1 VIDVRAVDV
10 VVMGG
15 GPAGSVTAALLAQAG
30 ASVVVV
36 ERERFPRLH
45 PGEGIAPGS
54 LAVLDGL
61 DLRAPLA
68 DRYTLRGGTRVTCA
82 RTGRTQRFAY
92 DDAYADLGPG
102 FIAPRAHLDDA
113 LLRRAAELG
122 AEVLTPASLEDVLFE
137 GGRARGVRISLPDST
152 RLGFVARV
160 IVDATG
166 QESLLARRLDA
177 REPIAGLDRAAMFA
191 WWQHAARHEGD
202 EEGDLEAVVTPH
214 GWIWH
219 APLPGVVS
227 SVGALCS
234 PAWTRNRQRGES
246 TDDFYARTLDDA
258 APVRAMVR
266 RATRLTPARAQ
277 SGFAFTAPRRAGDG
291 WVLVGDAAGFV
302 DPLFDSGMHLAIGGG
317 AEAARA
323 VLDALAADDV
333 SAQRF
338 ARYAARVRRATELY
352 AGLTQ
357 AFYAGT
363 LPDAMFEARTR
374 AARQPWASILAGDV
388 FGEDPPWRAA
398 LRARFPLRH

>member
-1 VIDVRAVDV
+1 MDVRAVDV

-30 ASVVVV
+30 ASVAVI
-36 ERERFPRLH
+36 ERERFPRLRV
-45 PGEGIAPGS
+45 GEGVAPGS

-61 DLRAPLA
+61 DLRAPLS
-68 DRYTLRGGTRVTCA
+68 DRYTQRLGTRLTCA

-92 DDAYADLGPG
+92 EDAFADLGPG
-102 FIAPRAHLDDA
+102 WLAPRAHLDDA
-113 LLRRAAELG
+113 LLRRAVELG
-122 AEVLTPASLEDVLFE
+122 AELLAPASVEDVLFE
-137 GGRARGVRISLPDST
+137 AGRARGVRVSHPDG
-152 RLGFVARV
+152 RREGFVARV

-177 REPIAGLDRAAMFA
+177 RAPIAGLDRSAMVA
-191 WWQHAARHEGD
+191 WWQHATRREGD

-219 APLPGVVS
+219 APLPGEVS
-227 SVGALCS
+227 SLGALCS
-234 PAWTRNRQRGES
+234 PAWTRNRRRGES

-258 APVRAMVR
+258 APTRALVR
-266 RATRLTPARAQ
+266 RAVKLTAARGQ
-277 SGFAFTAPRRAGDG
+277 SGFAFTAPRRAGEG
-291 WVLVGDAAGFV
+291 WLLVGDAAGFV

-333 SAQRF
+333 SAARF

-352 AGLTQ
+352 AGLAQ
-357 AFYAGT
+357 AFYAGS

-374 AARQPWASILAGDV
+374 AARQPWASIFAGDV
-388 FGEDPPWRAA
+388 FGEDPPWRAS
-398 LRARFPLRH
+398 LRARFPLRG

>member
-1 VIDVRAVDV
+1 MIDVREFDV

-30 ASVVVV
+30 ASVVVI
-36 ERERFPRLH
+36 ERERFPRLRV
-45 PGEGIAPGS
+45 GEGVAPAS
-54 LAVLDGL
+54 LAVLEGL
-61 DLRAPLA
+61 DLRAPLSE
-68 DRYTLRGGTRVTCA
+68 RYTSRGGTRLSCA

-92 DDAYADLGPG
+92 DDAFADLGPG
-102 FIAPRAHLDDA
+102 WIAPRAHLDDA

-122 AEVLTPASLEDVLFE
+122 ATVVTPASVEDVLFE
-137 GGRARGVRISLPDST
+137 RERAAGVRVAHPDGA
-152 RLGFVARV
+152 REGFVARV

-177 REPIAGLDRAAMFA
+177 RAPIHALDRTAMSA
-191 WWQHAARHEGD
+191 WWQHAARREGD
-202 EEGDLEAVVTPH
+202 EAGDLEAVVTPH

-234 PAWTRNRQRGES
+234 AAWTRTRQRGES

-258 APVRAMVR
+258 APVKAMVR
-266 RATRLTPARAQ
+266 RATKLTPARAA
-277 SGFAFTAPRRAGDG
+277 SGFAFTAPRRAGEG
-291 WVLVGDAAGFV
+291 WLLVGDAAGFV
-302 DPLFDSGMHLAIGGG
+302 DPLFDSGMQLAIGGA

-323 VLDALAADDV
+323 VLDGLASREGATK
-333 SAQRF
+333 RF
-338 ARYAARVRRATELY
+338 ARYAARVRRASELY
-352 AGLTQ
+352 AGLAQ

-388 FGEDPPWRAA
+388 FGEDPPWRAS
-398 LRARFPLRH
+398 LRARFPLRA